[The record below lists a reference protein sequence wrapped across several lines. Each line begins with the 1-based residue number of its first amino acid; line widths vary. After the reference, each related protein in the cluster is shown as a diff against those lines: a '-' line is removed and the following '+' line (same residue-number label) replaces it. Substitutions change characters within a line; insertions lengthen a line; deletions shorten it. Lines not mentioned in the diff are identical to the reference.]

1 MEDLISGVF
10 VDCIVLLT
18 LEYAFPHPLK
28 KEKHPLF
35 PAISQLYEKNADS
48 WHILHIP
55 HFVCHAFLLSTR
67 SDNAIKL
74 SMGIE

>member
-35 PAISQLYEKNADS
+35 PAISQLYKKNEDS
-48 WHILHIP
+48 LAYIAYTSFCLP
-55 HFVCHAFLLSTR
+55 CLL
-67 SDNAIKL
+67 AEHQK
-74 SMGIE
+74 